1 MRSTTPSK
9 PYLPSSLLTACSLA
23 VVLSGC
29 ADFSGI
35 APQSRLADGS
45 ALAAGSTLSNIG
57 NAAWPS
63 SAWWENYRDPQLNAL
78 VQQAVA
84 DSPSLKIAQARI
96 RQASS
101 LAGVARAATLPKVGV
116 EASSTRGLY
125 SEEYIFPP
133 PLGGSWNW
141 DNEITVKASYDLDL
155 WDKDRSALESAL
167 DTVHVSAAEARSAQL
182 NLETAVVRGY
192 LQLATQFA
200 LRDVA
205 SATLVQQTSI
215 ANIAQRKLNAGLGT
229 RLEVS
234 QAETALPDA
243 RSNIE
248 KIDENI
254 ALLRNQIAA
263 LSGKGPGSGET
274 IRRPVLAT
282 ALIAPADGSDSSAQL
297 PIALPDN
304 VPAHLVGRRPDV
316 IAQRWRVEAM
326 SKNIDVAKAAFYPD
340 INISAFIGLQALG
353 FTNFLSASSGVRG
366 AGPAISLPIF
376 DGGRLRANLGA
387 QTAALDGAIESY
399 NNTLVQALQSVADQI
414 IKLKSEQQQRGQS
427 EQALALSK
435 KSYDLAKRGY
445 QAGLTA
451 NINVIQTQL
460 VLLQQQLRVAQ
471 IRAGYLDSWAQ
482 LMQALGG
489 GLGDDL
495 PQPLPQPGAS
505 GDAIAAGNAG
515 K

>member
-1 MRSTTPSK
+1 MRLFFLSRRHPSAK
-9 PYLPSSLLTACSLA
+9 LLLACSLA
-23 VVLSGC
+23 LLLSAC

-35 APQSRLADGS
+35 DKQSRLTEGNSLAGGA
-45 ALAAGSTLSNIG
+45 ALANLGKT
-57 NAAWPS
+57 AWPT
-63 SAWWENYRDPQLNAL
+63 SAWWQSYRDPQLDAL
-78 VQQAVA
+78 VQQAVTGN
-84 DSPSLKIAQARI
+84 PSLKIAQARI

-101 LAGVARAATLPKVGV
+101 LAGVARAATLPKVGA
-116 EASSTRGLY
+116 EATSTRGLY
-125 SEEYIFPP
+125 SSEYIFPP

-167 DTVHVSAAEARSAQL
+167 DNVHVSAAEARSAQL
-182 NLETAVVRGY
+182 NLEVAVVRGY

-200 LRDVA
+200 LRDIAVT
-205 SATLVQQTSI
+205 TLAQQTLI
-215 ANIAQRKLNAGLGT
+215 ASFAQRRLAAGLGT

-243 RSNIE
+243 RANIE

-274 IRRPVLAT
+274 IQRPQLA
-282 ALIAPADGSDSSAQL
+282 ARLAGADSSTPLA
-297 PIALPDN
+297 IGLPDN

-316 IAQRWRVEAM
+316 IAQRWRVQAM
-326 SKNIDVAKAAFYPD
+326 DKNIDAAKAAFYPD
-340 INISAFIGLQALG
+340 INISAFAGLQALG
-353 FTNFLSASSGVRG
+353 FTNFLSAASAVRG

-376 DGGRLRANLGA
+376 EGGRLRANLGA
-387 QTAALDGAIESY
+387 QTAAFDAAVESY

-414 IKLKSEQQQRGQS
+414 VKLKSQQQQRAQS

-435 KSYDLAKRGY
+435 QSYDLAMRGY

-460 VLLQQQLRVAQ
+460 VLLQQQIRVAQ
-471 IRAGYLDSWAQ
+471 VRASYLDNWAQ

-495 PQPLPQPGAS
+495 PQPA
-505 GDAIAAGNAG
+505 DAVAAG

>member
-1 MRSTTPSK
+1 MRLTTLSK
-9 PYLPSSLLTACSLA
+9 RHSSVSLLLACSLTLLLGA
-23 VVLSGC
+23 C

-35 APQSRLADGS
+35 DPKSKLNDGS
-45 ALAAGSTLSNIG
+45 KLAAGKALSASSQI
-57 NAAWPS
+57 AWPTT
-63 SAWWENYRDPQLNAL
+63 AWWQVYRDPQLDAL

-84 DSPSLKIAQARI
+84 DSPNLKMAQARI
-96 RQASS
+96 RQATA
-101 LAGVARAATLPKVGV
+101 LAGSARSATLPKVGM
-116 EASSTRGLY
+116 EASTTRGLY
-125 SEEYIFPP
+125 SSEYIFPP

-141 DNEITVKASYDLDL
+141 DNEFAVKASYDLDL

-167 DTVHVSAAEARSAQL
+167 DTVQVSAAEARSAQL
-182 NLETAVVRGY
+182 NLEVAVVRGY
-192 LQLATQFA
+192 LQLATQYA
-200 LRDVA
+200 LRDIAA
-205 SATLVQQTSI
+205 STLAQQTALADI
-215 ANIAQRKLNAGLGT
+215 ARRRLGAGLGT

-243 RSNIE
+243 QANIE

-263 LSGKGPGSGET
+263 LSGKGPGSGDA
-274 IRRPVLAT
+274 IQRPTLAANMIGT
-282 ALIAPADGSDSSAQL
+282 DHSSAL
-297 PIALPDN
+297 PIGLPDN
-304 VPAHLVGRRPDV
+304 VPAHLIGRRPDV

-326 SKNIDVAKAAFYPD
+326 SKNIDVAKASFYPD

-353 FTNFLSASSGVRG
+353 FTNFLSSASGVRG

-414 IKLKSEQQQRGQS
+414 VKLKSEQQQRLQS
-427 EQALALSK
+427 EQALALAG

-451 NINVIQTQL
+451 YINVIQTQL
-460 VLLQQQLRVAQ
+460 TMLQQQQRVAQ
-471 IRAGYLDSWAQ
+471 TRASYLDSWAQ

-495 PQPLPQPGAS
+495 PQPGTADVNAV
-505 GDAIAAGNAG
+505 DA
-515 K
+515 KK

>member
-1 MRSTTPSK
+1 MRLFSFPK
-9 PYLPSSLLTACSLA
+9 RYPPVNLLLACSLTLL
-23 VVLSGC
+23 LSAC

-35 APQSRLADGS
+35 IPQSKLTDGNSLS
-45 ALAAGSTLSNIG
+45 AGAALTNIA
-57 NAAWPS
+57 NTAWPTS
-63 SAWWENYRDPQLNAL
+63 SWWESYRDPQLDAL
-78 VQQAVA
+78 VRQAIA
-84 DSPSLKIAQARI
+84 DSPNLKIAQARI

-101 LAGVARAATLPKVGV
+101 LAGVARAATLPKAGA

-125 SEEYIFPP
+125 SSEYIFPP

-167 DTVHVSAAEARSAQL
+167 DTVHVSAAEAQSAQL
-182 NLETAVVRGY
+182 NLEVAVVRGY

-200 LRDVA
+200 LRDIS
-205 SATLVQQTSI
+205 SATLAQQTSI
-215 ANIAQRKLNAGLGT
+215 ASIARRKLAAGLGT

-243 RSNIE
+243 RANIE

-263 LSGKGPGSGET
+263 LSGKGPGSGAA
-274 IRRPVLAT
+274 IQRPQLA
-282 ALIAPADGSDSSAQL
+282 ARLVGADNQAPLAIG
-297 PIALPDN
+297 LPDN
-304 VPAHLVGRRPDV
+304 VPAHLIGRRPDV

-326 SKNIDVAKAAFYPD
+326 DKNIDVAKAAFYPD

-353 FTNFLSASSGVRG
+353 FTNFLSSSAAVRG

-376 DGGRLRANLGA
+376 EGGRLRANLGA
-387 QTAALDGAIESY
+387 QTAALDAAIESY
-399 NNTLVQALQSVADQI
+399 NNTLVQALQNVADQI
-414 IKLKSEQQQRGQS
+414 IKLKSQQQQRGQS
-427 EQALALSK
+427 EQALALSQQ
-435 KSYDLAKRGY
+435 SYDLAKRAY

-460 VLLQQQLRVAQ
+460 TLLQQQQHVAQ
-471 IRAGYLDSWAQ
+471 IRAAYLDSWAQ

-495 PQPLPQPGAS
+495 PQPAS
-505 GDAIAAGNAG
+505 TVAAE

>member
-1 MRSTTPSK
+1 MRLYFPSK
-9 PYLPSSLLTACSLA
+9 PYPSAKLLLACSLA
-23 VVLSGC
+23 LALSAC

-35 APQSRLADGS
+35 SPQSKLADGNSLS
-45 ALAAGSTLSNIG
+45 AGAAMANIA
-57 NAAWPS
+57 NTAWPT
-63 SAWWENYRDPQLNAL
+63 SAWWQSYGDPQLDTL
-78 VQQAVA
+78 VQQAIA
-84 DSPSLKIAQARI
+84 DSPNLKIAQARI

-101 LAGVARAATLPKVGV
+101 LAGVARAATLPKVGA

-125 SEEYIFPP
+125 SSEYIFPP

-182 NLETAVVRGY
+182 NLEVAVVRGY
-192 LQLATQFA
+192 LQLATQYA
-200 LRDVA
+200 LRDIA
-205 SATLVQQTSI
+205 SSTLTQQTSI
-215 ANIAQRKLNAGLGT
+215 ANIAQRKLAAGLGT
-229 RLEVS
+229 RLELS
-234 QAETALPDA
+234 QAETALPEA
-243 RSNIE
+243 RANIE

-263 LSGKGPGSGET
+263 LSGKGPGSGDA
-274 IRRPVLAT
+274 ILRPQLAARLT
-282 ALIAPADGSDSSAQL
+282 GADNRTPLAIG
-297 PIALPDN
+297 LPDN
-304 VPAHLVGRRPDV
+304 VPAHLIGRRPDV

-326 SKNIDVAKAAFYPD
+326 DKNIDVAKAAFYPD

-353 FTNFLSASSGVRG
+353 FTHFLSSAAGVRG

-376 DGGRLRANLGA
+376 EGGRLRANLGA
-387 QTAALDGAIESY
+387 QTAALDAAIESY

-414 IKLKSEQQQRGQS
+414 IKLKSEQQQGGQS
-427 EQALALSK
+427 EQALALARQ
-435 KSYDLAKRGY
+435 SYDLAKRGY

-460 VLLQQQLRVAQ
+460 VLLQQQLRVTQ
-471 IRAGYLDSWAQ
+471 IRSSYMDSWAQ

-495 PQPLPQPGAS
+495 PQPANAAAS
-505 GDAIAAGNAG
+505 ASSAE

>member
-1 MRSTTPSK
+1 MRLISPFK
-9 PYLPSSLLTACSLA
+9 PHLPTSLLTTCALA
-23 VVLSGC
+23 ILLGGC

-35 APQSRLADGS
+35 DPQSRLADGS
-45 ALAAGSTLSNIG
+45 ALAAGAALNNVG
-57 NAAWPS
+57 NAAWPT

-84 DSPSLKIAQARI
+84 GSPSLKIAQARI

-101 LAGVARAATLPKVGV
+101 LAGVARAATLPTVGA
-116 EASSTRGLY
+116 EASTTRGLY
-125 SEEYIFPP
+125 SSEYIFPP

-141 DNEITVKASYDLDL
+141 DNEITVKASYNLDL
-155 WDKDRSALESAL
+155 WDKDRSALEAAL

-182 NLETAVVRGY
+182 NLESAVVRGY

-205 SATLVQQTSI
+205 SATLLQQSAI

-248 KIDENI
+248 KIDESI

-263 LSGKGPGSGET
+263 LSGKGPGSGES
-274 IRRPVLAT
+274 IQRPLLAA
-282 ALIAPADGSDSSAQL
+282 ALVAPADGSNAQL
-297 PIALPDN
+297 PIAIPDN
-304 VPAHLVGRRPDV
+304 VPAHLIGRRPDV

-326 SKNIDVAKAAFYPD
+326 HKNIDVAKAAFYPD

-353 FTNFLSASSGVRG
+353 FSNFLTASSDVRG

-376 DGGRLRANLGA
+376 EGGRLRANLGA

-399 NNTLVQALQSVADQI
+399 NSTLVQALQSVADQI
-414 IKLKSEQQQRGQS
+414 IKLKSEQHQRAQS

-435 KSYDLAKRGY
+435 QSYDLAKRGY

-451 NINVIQTQL
+451 NLNVIQTQL
-460 VLLQQQLRVAQ
+460 VLLQQQIRVAQ
-471 IRAGYLDSWAQ
+471 IRASYLDSWAQ

-495 PQPLPQPGAS
+495 PQPLPQPTAG
-505 GDAIAAGNAG
+505 GIAAD

>member
-1 MRSTTPSK
+1 MWLFLFSRRSPSVN
-9 PYLPSSLLTACSLA
+9 LLLACSLTLL
-23 VVLSGC
+23 LSAC

-35 APQSRLADGS
+35 NPQSKLTDSNSLS
-45 ALAAGSTLSNIG
+45 AGKALTDITNTQ
-57 NAAWPS
+57 WPKT
-63 SAWWENYRDPQLNAL
+63 AWWQNYRDPQLDAL
-78 VQQAVA
+78 VQQAIA
-84 DSPSLKIAQARI
+84 DSPNLKIAQARI

-101 LAGVARAATLPKVGV
+101 LAGVARAATLPKVGA

-125 SEEYIFPP
+125 SSEYIFPP

-155 WDKDRSALESAL
+155 WEKDRSALESAL

-182 NLETAVVRGY
+182 NLEVAVVRGY
-192 LQLATQFA
+192 LQLATQYA
-200 LRDVA
+200 LRDIA
-205 SATLVQQTSI
+205 SSTLTQQTSI
-215 ANIAQRKLNAGLGT
+215 ASIAQRKLAAGLGT

-234 QAETALPDA
+234 QAETALPEA
-243 RSNIE
+243 RANIE
-248 KIDENI
+248 KIDESI

-263 LSGKGPGSGET
+263 LCGKGPGSGDA
-274 IRRPVLAT
+274 IQRPQLA
-282 ALIAPADGSDSSAQL
+282 ARLVGADNQSPLAIG
-297 PIALPDN
+297 LPDN
-304 VPAHLVGRRPDV
+304 VPAHLIGRRPDV

-326 SKNIDVAKAAFYPD
+326 DKNIDVAKAAFYPD

-376 DGGRLRANLGA
+376 EGGRLRANLGA

-399 NNTLVQALQSVADQI
+399 NNTVVQALQNVADQI
-414 IKLKSEQQQRGQS
+414 VKLKSQQQQRGQS
-427 EQALALSK
+427 EQASALAQQ
-435 KSYDLAKRGY
+435 SYDLAKRAY

-460 VLLQQQLRVAQ
+460 TLLQQQQRVAQ
-471 IRAGYLDSWAQ
+471 IRASYLDSWAQ

-495 PQPLPQPGAS
+495 PKP
-505 GDAIAAGNAG
+505 AAAVTTTAD

>member
-1 MRSTTPSK
+1 M
-9 PYLPSSLLTACSLA
+9 LTCSLA
-23 VVLSGC
+23 MLLSGC

-35 APQSRLADGS
+35 SPQSKLSDGS
-45 ALAAGSTLSNIG
+45 ALAAGSALSKIG
-57 NAAWPS
+57 NAAWPT

-96 RQASS
+96 RQASA
-101 LAGVARAATLPKVGV
+101 LAGVSRAATLPKVGL

-182 NLETAVVRGY
+182 NLEVAVVRGY

-205 SATLVQQTSI
+205 SATLTQQTSI

-234 QAETALPDA
+234 QAEAALPDA

-248 KIDENI
+248 RIDENI

-263 LSGKGPGSGET
+263 LSGKGPGSGEA
-274 IRRPVLAT
+274 IQRPVLAAT
-282 ALIAPADGSDSSAQL
+282 LNAAIDGTGSRGNAQL
-297 PIALPDN
+297 PVALPDN
-304 VPAHLVGRRPDV
+304 VPAHLIGRRPDV

-376 DGGRLRANLGA
+376 EGGRLRANLGA

-414 IKLKSEQQQRGQS
+414 VKLKSEQQQRVQS

-435 KSYDLAKRGY
+435 KSYELAKRGY

-471 IRAGYLDSWAQ
+471 IRASYLDSWAQ

-495 PQPLPQPGAS
+495 PLPGATEN
-505 GDAIAAGNAG
+505 AAVAAE

>member
-1 MRSTTPSK
+1 MRLSSFPKS
-9 PYLPSSLLTACSLA
+9 PLSASLLLTCSLA
-23 VVLSGC
+23 ILLSGC

-35 APQSRLADGS
+35 SPQSKLSDGS
-45 ALAAGSTLSNIG
+45 ALAAGSALAKVG
-57 NAAWPS
+57 NAAWPT

-78 VQQAVA
+78 VLQAVA
-84 DSPSLKIAQARI
+84 DSPNLKIAQARI
-96 RQASS
+96 RQASA
-101 LAGVARAATLPKVGV
+101 LAGVSRAATLPKAGF

-182 NLETAVVRGY
+182 NLEVAVVRGY

-200 LRDVA
+200 LRDIA
-205 SATLVQQTSI
+205 SSTLTQQTSI

-243 RSNIE
+243 RANIE

-263 LSGKGPGSGET
+263 LSGKGPGSGEA
-274 IRRPVLAT
+274 IQRPVLAA
-282 ALIAPADGSDSSAQL
+282 ALTVTMNGNDSNAQL
-297 PIALPDN
+297 PVALPDN
-304 VPAHLVGRRPDV
+304 VPAHLIGRRPDV

-376 DGGRLRANLGA
+376 EGGRLRANLGA

-414 IKLKSEQQQRGQS
+414 IKLKSEQQQRAQS

-435 KSYDLAKRGY
+435 TSYDLAKRGY

-495 PQPLPQPGAS
+495 PLPGATDGS
-505 GDAIAAGNAG
+505 ANAATAAAAAE